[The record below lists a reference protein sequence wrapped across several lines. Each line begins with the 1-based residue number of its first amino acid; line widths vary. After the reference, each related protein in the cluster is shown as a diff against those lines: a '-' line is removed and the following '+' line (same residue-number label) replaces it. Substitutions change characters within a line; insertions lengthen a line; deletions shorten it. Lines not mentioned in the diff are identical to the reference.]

1 MTLKYSGAGD
11 LPLFYK
17 ESGSGKIGQVSTQG
31 SLLGFAEDGKF
42 EDISLNLN
50 KGDSIFMV
58 TDGIMESRNSSGE
71 PLGLQKFHQVISET
85 NSHKDDF
92 QIIKHEFES
101 FTGGRFDDDISVLNI
116 KVL

>member
-1 MTLKYSGAGD
+1 MLNKKSMTLKYSGAGD

-17 ESGSGKIGQVSTQG
+17 ESGSGKIEQVSTQG

-71 PLGLQKFHQVISET
+71 ALGLQKFHQV
-85 NSHKDDF
+85 
-92 QIIKHEFES
+92 
-101 FTGGRFDDDISVLNI
+101 LC
-116 KVL
+116 